1 MGITESKILLGK
13 LATACSSAERNRQTG
28 IQHVLSDK
36 QFVKCLAT
44 LWNNLP
50 GPSKD
55 EITGPQPD
63 PVAMFYQEL
72 SVAETRS
79 AGDAIRLRFLKV
91 VFHHLKDRFC
101 VSYLQPDA
109 VNWLATRVAAAGLD
123 GGDAGKISD
132 KIKNWAYL
140 GGKYDALCRDI
151 GNYNVVEDCKYLGN
165 LIRLP
170 DDVTDRF
177 VLKELKV
184 KGPDREREVDSL
196 TRRGVYQ
203 SNKENDDIDCLA
215 DTIFGHMWNQIEP
228 CIPPGDI
235 ECERIFCS
243 LKGCGIFNPTTR
255 LLGSERKGA
264 HHRRFSN
271 RSKNSRPNAER
282 DRSQSIQMMPNFI
295 LVIVYYPSS
304 STPRSIAVRP
314 TAGGLRVRNYLVV
327 ISQSQRMTKFVTSF
341 LTQYQP
347 TGLT

>member
-55 EITGPQPD
+55 EITGRKRRRKSPKTVKDQQIEISALSKPNLSLWANKPESFLCPTTHEKPVAGLTS

-243 LKGCGIFNPTTR
+243 LKGN
-255 LLGSERKGA
+255 
-264 HHRRFSN
+264 
-271 RSKNSRPNAER
+271 
-282 DRSQSIQMMPNFI
+282 
-295 LVIVYYPSS
+295 
-304 STPRSIAVRP
+304 
-314 TAGGLRVRNYLVV
+314 
-327 ISQSQRMTKFVTSF
+327 
-341 LTQYQP
+341 
-347 TGLT
+347 